1 MNIHSLYTLRLRQTL
16 TGLFLTTAVLLSGC
30 AVGTIASSSP
40 GDIGQSSAQE
50 ISGHAKAGQQ
60 PITGSTVKLWAAG
73 YTGYGSSPT
82 LLATTTT
89 NAGGI
94 FTFSQQAS
102 GTFSNTGNQ
111 WVCPASP
118 SNAQIYITVQ
128 GGNPGLT
135 SGTNNTAIDLITA
148 LGPCTSSLG
157 SSNTNVQVNEFTTA
171 ATVTALA
178 QYINPDPAAGSTDV
192 AGTFNL
198 GTSST
203 TQGATGLN
211 NAVSQ
216 LINNMI
222 TVNGSNNA
230 IPAAA
235 STYTGSGAAAGVT
248 VTATVESAK
257 LLTLADILAS
267 CVNTTSSSSANCAQ
281 LFANAPPPAASVTSQ
296 PSATFGTAAD
306 TLQAMYYM
314 AANPAGN
321 GTFTA
326 CGGSA
331 TTNVG
336 CEFLLVAAS
345 GSPYAGALSGVTDFT
360 VGVTYTA
367 SGTCPG
373 GGTFIAGAYH
383 AGIDVSGNIWF
394 INGATVSNLSEMSP
408 IGQPL
413 FCAGD
418 LASGRGMTIDSNGNV
433 WADFNGTTTANNVIL
448 VPNGSTTPVYTA
460 ISAAF
465 PAPYTMTADGA
476 GNVFIN
482 ENATGG
488 SLLEW
493 VAPSTTAP
501 GYPTTIASGFNGTT
515 AATLGYVQVDTQGRI
530 WDSTSTVE
538 FLYEIYP
545 PTTITAYAVSAGTVT
560 FTSAN
565 TFSVGN
571 TVEVNGL
578 STPEGLLLDNQVYTV
593 TAETPTTFSAAT
605 SAATIALATDSG
617 TAVIPAGNNGATVA
631 TAGNGYTWNKFVND
645 VGAANYGMAIDANN
659 YLYQGTTCCGTA
671 TPYRGAVKW
680 TPGAVGTTP
689 VNTVST
695 VDFGGINGVRGT
707 AVDGAANFW
716 LVNEYPTSAGSTATT
731 GNYSIVELAT
741 SGSGTTATFSALSP
755 AGLATEPPA
764 TCSTAGGCATQGGFF
779 NGPTDF
785 LYPFDVEIDPSGN
798 VWVTDQGTVEGNTL
812 GVSIS
817 ELVGAAV
824 PVVTPL
830 SIAVRNQQLG
840 TKP

>member
-1 MNIHSLYTLRLRQTL
+1 VAAC
-16 TGLFLTTAVLLSGC
+16 GVLFLAGCGGMLTTAGSG
-30 AVGTIASSSP
+30 AGLNQGGTL
-40 GDIGQSSAQE
+40 GGSAY
-50 ISGHAKAGQQ
+50 AGQQ
-60 PITGSTVKLWAAG
+60 AIAFATVKLWSAG
-73 YTGYGSSPT
+73 YTGYGSAAS

-89 NAGGI
+89 ANDGI
-94 FTFSQQAS
+94 GTFTFVKS
-102 GTFSNTGNQ
+102 GTNGSSSVTGNT
-111 WVCPASP
+111 WACPVSGNP
-118 SNAQIYITVQ
+118 QIYITV
-128 GGNPGLT
+128 T
-135 SGTNNTAIDLITA
+135 SGNTTGNGLNNSANKNTAIELVSA
-148 LGPCTSSLG
+148 LGPCSG
-157 SSNTNVQVNEFTTA
+157 VTNSEYVYVDEYTTA
-171 ATVTALA
+171 ATVFALA
-178 QYINPDPAAGSTDV
+178 QYINPGTTP
-192 AGTFNL
+192 GTFSI

-211 NAVSQ
+211 NAVASIANLASILQ
-216 LINNMI
+216 
-222 TVNGSNNA
+222 NGALS
-230 IPAAA
+230 AAP
-235 STYTGSGAAAGVT
+235 TYTGSGAAAGIT
-248 VTATVESAK
+248 VTATAESTK
-257 LLTLADILAS
+257 LATIADALAT
-267 CVNTTSSSSANCAQ
+267 CVNNQTAPNTSCTQ
-281 LFANAPPPAASVTSQ
+281 LFAGAVPPVASVTSQ
-296 PSATFGTAAD
+296 PGATFGTAQD
-306 TLQAMYYM
+306 TVQAAYYM
-314 AANPAGN
+314 ATNPAGN
-321 GTFTA
+321 GAVSSTCTA
-326 CGGSA
+326 ASQ
-331 TTNVG
+331 TTNIG
-336 CEFLLVAAS
+336 CIYALVTAN
-345 GSPYAGALSGVTDFT
+345 SPYATSGSLPTDWT
-360 VGVTYTA
+360 IGVTYTA

-373 GGTFIAGAYH
+373 GGSFISGPYH
-383 AGIDVSGNIWF
+383 AGVDASGNIWF
-394 INGATVSNLSEMSP
+394 VNGGATSVNLSEMSV

-418 LASGRGMTIDSNGNV
+418 LAAGRGMTIDSNGNV
-433 WADFNGTTTANNVIL
+433 WASFNGTTTANNVML

-460 ISAAF
+460 ISASF

-545 PTTITAYAVSAGTVT
+545 PTTITAYAVSGGTVT

-565 TFSVGN
+565 TFAVGN

-593 TAETPTTFSAAT
+593 TAATSTTFSAAT
-605 SAATIALATDSG
+605 SAATIALASDSG

-631 TAGNGYTWNKFVND
+631 TAGNGYTWNKFAND
-645 VGAANYGMAIDANN
+645 VGAAEYGMAIDSNN

-716 LVNEYPTSAGSTATT
+716 LVNEYPNSSGATAST
-731 GNYSIVELAT
+731 GNYSIVELTT
-741 SGSGTTATFSALSP
+741 SGSGTTATFGTLSP

-830 SIAVRNQQLG
+830 SIAVKNQQLG